1 MKEQIFRLCKRL
13 KNCTL
18 NDLVQMLEVDE
29 AIIETALLFL
39 EQEESISIKDGV
51 ISINDAPKQKSNI
64 EQKNL
69 FLMKGY
75 ISDEKFEI
83 ILKSFCLE
91 IPPQKTAV
99 IVEVHPNRIC
109 NYYGVFRR
117 LIYEKQFK
125 ELMQNFMN
133 KPQQGRYRKFY
144 EKYAFFYVYN
154 NKVFVSEKL
163 LRASVEKE
171 FKKDEIREFKRMYC
185 YLARVESHNMN
196 EKYMFHRL
204 AEYIWRRE
212 KSFDEIY
219 QDLKDNI
226 LS

>member
-117 LIYEKQFK
+117 LIYEKI
-125 ELMQNFMN
+125 
-133 KPQQGRYRKFY
+133 
-144 EKYAFFYVYN
+144 KYKQKSNSNNYHCISSN
-154 NKVFVSEKL
+154 NKFNCFHISNC
-163 LRASVEKE
+163 
-171 FKKDEIREFKRMYC
+171 KR
-185 YLARVESHNMN
+185 
-196 EKYMFHRL
+196 
-204 AEYIWRRE
+204 
-212 KSFDEIY
+212 
-219 QDLKDNI
+219 
-226 LS
+226 